1 MEDPYET
8 GDGSEAWCTKE
19 CLGKEELPECV
30 PGYYQVVSPVSR
42 ESSRSGTPVEP
53 DSPKQPGRRGVYVLP
68 SPPLKR
74 WLWEQT
80 RVKPEEDE
88 NILTV
93 EQFKDAF
100 TIRRSDW
107 IFLFA
112 EVPMVSPSMAKIG
125 HALTQSHSITLDSQ
139 VIMIYAADMRSPVVK
154 VDGCLATAE
163 NGGKLGVRS
172 SLVRYIISTASYK
185 GMKVSTR
192 PDDMEAYCVSRVE
205 TSDECNAELAKVEGR
220 KTVSVWVTFVVEPGH
235 VDGTATLR
243 VLAHALSDSSER
255 STTSVGRLESP
266 TMSEG
271 PSGSQ
276 EKAQSL

>member
-19 CLGKEELPECV
+19 CIGKEELPGCV

-80 RVKPEEDE
+80 RVRPEEDE
-88 NILTV
+88 NTLTV

-112 EVPMVSPSMAKIG
+112 EVPMVSPSMAKISRT
-125 HALTQSHSITLDSQ
+125 LTQSHSITLDSQ
-139 VIMIYAADMRSPVVK
+139 VIMVYAADMRSPVVRI
-154 VDGCLATAE
+154 DGCFATSE
-163 NGGKLGVRS
+163 NGGKLAMRS

-185 GMKVSTR
+185 GMKILTQS
-192 PDDMEAYCVSRVE
+192 DDMEAYCASRVE
-205 TSDECNAELAKVEGR
+205 TSDECNAELARVEGR
-220 KTVSVWVTFVVEPGH
+220 KTVSVWVTFVVEPGNI
-235 VDGTATLR
+235 DGTATLR
-243 VLAHALSDSSER
+243 VLAHALSGAPGSSH
-255 STTSVGRLESP
+255 
-266 TMSEG
+266 
-271 PSGSQ
+271 
-276 EKAQSL
+276 EKVQIP